1 MSSVVFDSSA
11 VLALLH
17 HELGERLVWQ
27 LAPNAFLSSVNA
39 AEIHGKLM
47 TEGFERDDA
56 WDAVAGCV
64 QTIVPFDADQA
75 EITGSFAPPTRSLGL
90 SLGDRACLALG
101 KALKL
106 PVYTADRSWGKLRM
120 DVDVRLIR

>member
-1 MSSVVFDSSA
+1 MSSVVLDSSA

-17 HELGERLVWQ
+17 HEPGEHLVWE
-27 LAPNAFLSSVNA
+27 LAPNAFLSVVNA

-47 TEGFERDDA
+47 TEGFERGDA
-56 WDAVAGCV
+56 WDAVAGSV

-75 EITGSFAPPTRSLGL
+75 EITGSLAPLTRSLGL

-101 KALKL
+101 RTLQL

-120 DVDVRLIR
+120 DVDVRPIR

>member
-1 MSSVVFDSSA
+1 MSSVVLDSSA

-17 HELGERLVWQ
+17 QEPGEHLVWE
-27 LAPNAFLSSVNA
+27 LAPNAFLSAVNA
-39 AEIHGKLM
+39 AEVHGKLM

-56 WDAVAGCV
+56 WDAVVGSV

-75 EITGSFAPPTRSLGL
+75 EITGSLALPTRSLGL

-101 KALKL
+101 KTLKL
-106 PVYTADRSWGKLRM
+106 PVYTADRSWGELRM